1 MIWPFKPRPKRDL
14 AVMPIMDGSR
24 IEGRTSIATTF
35 FAITETIGDSGFKIL
50 GTYPTRLAAEQA
62 MELLR

>member
-24 IEGRTSIATTF
+24 VDGRTSIKTTS
-35 FAITETIGDSGFKIL
+35 FAVTEAFGDSGFKIL

>member
-24 IEGRTSIATTF
+24 VDGRTSIEIAS
-35 FAITETIGDSGFKIL
+35 FAVAEAFGDSGFKIV

>member
-24 IEGRTSIATTF
+24 VDGRTSSEIAS
-35 FAITETIGDSGFKIL
+35 FAVTEAFGDSGFKIV

>member
-24 IEGRTSIATTF
+24 IDGRTLIATTS
-35 FAITETIGDSGFKIL
+35 FAVTETIGDSGFKIL